1 VDEGAARHLRD
12 GNRPATGPV
21 AGPGPRPGGGWR
33 EEVAFLRRT
42 LIVAGV
48 VVLLL
53 FLWTIRGALLLAFA
67 AVLVAVLIRAV
78 ADPLRDRLRLSPGIA
93 VPVACLLIGVPL
105 ALALILV
112 GAEMQA
118 QLLLLLENLPEAA
131 AALEREFGIRIPV
144 PGTDGPPA
152 PSDASAVGAV
162 ARQAASVALVAVDS
176 LAALAIVVAGG
187 IYFAADPGL
196 YRRGIARLLPRAQ
209 QQRARDA
216 LDATGRALRLWLLA
230 QLTAM
235 AVVGTLTGLG
245 AWAIGLPAP
254 LALGLFA
261 GLVNIV
267 PLIGPFI
274 GALPGVLL
282 AFNMGLEMLAWTLAL
297 YLVVQQIEGN
307 VLLPLLGQRMVS
319 IPSALLLFA
328 VVAAGAA
335 LGLGG
340 VLLAAPLTVLVVVLV
355 GKLYVRE
362 TLGQRVA
369 VPGEE
374 E

>member
-1 VDEGAARHLRD
+1 MDEDAARIRRDEG
-12 GNRPATGPV
+12 RPA
-21 AGPGPRPGGGWR
+21 AGAWSGGGWR
-33 EEVAFLRRT
+33 GEVAFLRRT

-48 VVLLL
+48 VILLL
-53 FLWTIRGALLLAFA
+53 LLWTVRGALLLAFA
-67 AVLVAVLIRAV
+67 AMLVAVLVRAV
-78 ADPLRDRLRLSPGIA
+78 ADPLHDRLRLPPRIA
-93 VPVACLLIGVPL
+93 VLAACLLVGTPL
-105 ALALILV
+105 VLAAVLV
-112 GAEMQA
+112 GSEMQA
-118 QLLLLLENLPEAA
+118 QVMLLLENLPEAA
-131 AALEREFGIRIPV
+131 AAIEREFGIRIPL
-144 PGTDGPPA
+144 PGGDGP
-152 PSDASAVGAV
+152 SGSTDASTVGAV
-162 ARQAASVALVAVDS
+162 ARQAASAALLAVDA
-176 LAALAIVVAGG
+176 LAALVIVVVGG

-209 QQRARDA
+209 QARARDA

-230 QLTAM
+230 QLAAMTA
-235 AVVGTLTGLG
+235 VGTLTGLG

-261 GLVNIV
+261 GLVDIV

-282 AFNMGLEMLAWTLAL
+282 AFNMGWEMLAWTAAL
-297 YLVVQQIEGN
+297 YILVQQIEGN
-307 VLLPLLGQRMVS
+307 ILTPLLGERMVS

-340 VLLAAPLTVLVVVLV
+340 VLLAAPLTVVVVVLV

-362 TLGQRVA
+362 TLGQRVE